1 MDHDYKVTAA
11 AIGFTIDKTKG
22 DDLARFPIE
31 KARLRS
37 IWYFVSI
44 STACTI
50 GYGWTL
56 QAKAVSRFAR
66 PLSQFVV
73 LIAGQHLAAPLILQ
87 FICGLTV
94 TGTFNVGLHP
104 PRRYQ
109 EPCARLQS
117 SLNQKF
123 TVWQHSRFATP

>member
-1 MDHDYKVTAA
+1 MLGQGITDQTAGKVMDHDYKVTAA
-11 AIGFTIDKTKG
+11 AVGFTIDKTRG
-22 DDLARFPIE
+22 DDLAKFPIE

-56 QAKAVSRFAR
+56 QARTVSRFAI
-66 PLSQFVV
+66 PLGQYV
-73 LIAGQHLAAPLILQ
+73 LLTGGQHLAAPLILQ

-94 TGTFNVGLHP
+94 TGTFNVSFHP
-104 PRRYQ
+104 LSRSPK
-109 EPCARLQS
+109 
-117 SLNQKF
+117 SL
-123 TVWQHSRFATP
+123 